1 MRHSKTFRGVL
12 LAGAL
17 ALAGATSSHAA
28 TIGYS
33 GILSLVPDPT
43 DPGNDFTLTL
53 PKFNTALGTLTSA
66 RLYFRED
73 LSVSTLTFEN
83 LSAATLV
90 YEFGVQSELALNFAN
105 SAEALDTFEG
115 STIALFD
122 TRKLAATIPG
132 SCRDQG
138 LPVGGNSLPVLP
150 GDCTPLSLGGF
161 ATVSAQ
167 LGGNP
172 VSPFN
177 PYNVSNTDPVY
188 ANSNDYENINGDP
201 FSVGTSLL
209 GLYAAYLDVSNLGAY
224 SGAGNFTL
232 NGETQFTTSI
242 TANGGNLAVNLQSTR
257 SVWAEIDYTYTPAV
271 ATPEPGT
278 WGLMGSA
285 LLAAVALRKRLKK

>member
-1 MRHSKTFRGVL
+1 MRHFQTFRGLL

-17 ALAGATSSHAA
+17 VIAGATSSHAV

-73 LSVSTLTFEN
+73 LSVTTLTFEN
-83 LSAATLV
+83 LSAAPLV
-90 YEFGVQSELALNFAN
+90 FDFGVQSELALNFAN
-105 SAEALDTFEG
+105 SADALDSFEG

-122 TRKLAATIPG
+122 TRKLAINVPG

-138 LPVGGNSLPVLP
+138 LLVGGNSLPLLP
-150 GDCTPLSLGGF
+150 GNCTPLSMAGNE
-161 ATVSAQ
+161 TVSAQ

-172 VSPFN
+172 VSVLN
-177 PYNVSNTDPVY
+177 PYNVSNTDSVY
-188 ANSNDYENINGDP
+188 VNSNDYP

-209 GLYAAYLDVSNLGAY
+209 GLYAAYLDVSNLAAY

-232 NGETQFTTSI
+232 NGQTEFTTVI
-242 TANGGNLAVNLQSTR
+242 TTNSGNLEIDLQSTR
-257 SVWAEIDYTYTPAV
+257 AVWAEIDYTYTPAV
-271 ATPEPGT
+271 STPEPGT

-285 LLAAVALRKRLKK
+285 LLGALALRKRLKK

>member
-1 MRHSKTFRGVL
+1 MRHLKTFRGVL

-17 ALAGATSSHAA
+17 ALAGASSSHAI

-73 LSVSTLTFEN
+73 LSVTTLTFEN
-83 LSAATLV
+83 LSAAPLIFD
-90 YEFGVQSELALNFAN
+90 FGVQSELALNFAN
-105 SAEALDTFEG
+105 SADALDSFEG

-122 TRKLAATIPG
+122 TRKLAINVPG

-138 LPVGGNSLPVLP
+138 LGVGGNSLPVLP
-150 GDCTPLSLGGF
+150 GDCTPLSMGGNQL
-161 ATVSAQ
+161 VSAQ

-172 VSPFN
+172 VSALN
-177 PYNVSNTDPVY
+177 PYTVSNTGAVY
-188 ANSNDYENINGDP
+188 ANSNDYP
-201 FSVGTSLL
+201 FSVGTSFL
-209 GLYAAYLDVSNLGAY
+209 GLYAAYLDVANLGAY

-232 NGETQFTTSI
+232 AGETEFTTVI
-242 TANGGNLAVNLQSTR
+242 TSNGGNLKIDLQSTR
-257 SVWAEIDYTYTPAV
+257 ALWAEIDYTYTPAV
-271 ATPEPGT
+271 STPEPGT

-285 LLAAVALRKRLKK
+285 LLGALALRKRLKR